1 MQGEKEQGKIRRDPW
16 LPESVD
22 DFREGLPDYA
32 TTRLSDYATTRLSDY
47 ATTRLSDYATT
58 VPLPADD
65 GTGRGVDGESGGV
78 IGAGVEVAE

>member
-22 DFREGLPDYA
+22 DFREGLP
-32 TTRLSDYATTRLSDY
+32 DYATTRLSDY